1 MKGFS
6 HFSPDEKCD
15 TTCALLVGTAH
26 GRRRFNGVPMVL
38 EDEEEEEESDLDEAE
53 EVEEVALAVEH
64 VECSGRWWATVGPD
78 GAAVL
83 LVARCG

>member
-1 MKGFS
+1 MKVRHYLRAPGR
-6 HFSPDEKCD
+6 HCLR
-15 TTCALLVGTAH
+15 TRAH
-26 GRRRFNGVPMVL
+26 GRRRLNGVPMVL
-38 EDEEEEEESDLDEAE
+38 EEEEEEESDLDEAE

-83 LVARCG
+83 RARCG